1 MPSLFKKQVDKST
14 EDISSLWTY
23 CYHASKIYVILD
35 LFVYIYM
42 CLRDIWSHGKNTLIF
57 IFAFC
62 YHTLIIHIV
71 KTSVFHNI
79 LSSKYILHFNCIQ
92 LPHCLP
98 SLIPLQRL
106 LLPISPFSIFD
117 LFICIFTTL
126 WVSLD
131 VFIREPEGICYRI
144 RLSPLAMF
152 NPTET
157 LREW

>member
-1 MPSLFKKQVDKST
+1 MDLLLPCLQNICYFGFICLHLHVFEGHMKS
-14 EDISSLWTY
+14 W
-23 CYHASKIYVILD
+23 K
-35 LFVYIYM
+35 
-42 CLRDIWSHGKNTLIF
+42 RNTLIF
-57 IFAFC
+57 IFTFC
-62 YHTLIIHIV
+62 YHTLITHIV
-71 KTSVFHNI
+71 KTSVFHNT
-79 LSSKYILHFNCIQ
+79 LSSKYILHFDCIQ

-106 LLPISPFSIFD
+106 LLPISPFFIFD
-117 LFICIFTTL
+117 LFICMFTTL

-131 VFIREPEGICYRI
+131 VFIRQPEGICYRI